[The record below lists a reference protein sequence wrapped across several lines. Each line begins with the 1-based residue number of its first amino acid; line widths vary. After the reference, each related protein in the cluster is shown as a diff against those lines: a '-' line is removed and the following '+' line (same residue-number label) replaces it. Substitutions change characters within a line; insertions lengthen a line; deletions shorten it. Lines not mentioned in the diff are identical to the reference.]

1 MNWTATFVTRRSG
14 EYLIY
19 VVDSFGPRGVI
30 EGALGLT
37 STLPKAC
44 SVATTIPASIIPNPF
59 SFHILIVDDEPEVL
73 DVLCRVVG
81 SFGYRATG
89 ASGGG
94 DALLRFESDSY
105 DLVIT
110 DLVMPDMSGWN
121 LLREVK
127 RLYSPIPVVVV
138 TGFIPENSEEML
150 SSAQADGYLV
160 KPIDG
165 IDLSILLKALLYA
178 QNLGRQADVVIVDDE
193 ADALEAMET
202 SLTRRGLHCDTFV
215 DAGKAIERILREAP
229 DIVVLDYML
238 RGLTGFD
245 VATRMRSSASTRHIP
260 ILMITSSPTNEVV
273 QRAVELKING
283 FVAKPFDPKSFG
295 DRVIQI
301 LKQKPV

>member
-1 MNWTATFVTRRSG
+1 MAAERQS
-14 EYLIY
+14 
-19 VVDSFGPRGVI
+19 
-30 EGALGLT
+30 
-37 STLPKAC
+37 
-44 SVATTIPASIIPNPF
+44 SIIPNAS
-59 SFHILIVDDEPEVL
+59 SFHVLIVDDEPEVL

-81 SFGYRATG
+81 SFGYRTTG

-94 DALLRFESDSY
+94 DALLRLESDSF

-138 TGFIPENSEEML
+138 TGFIPENSQEML

-165 IDLSILLKALLYA
+165 VDLGILLKALLYA
-178 QNLGRQADVVIVDDE
+178 QNLGRQAQVVVVDDE
-193 ADALEAMET
+193 ADALEAMQT
-202 SLTRRGLHCDTFV
+202 SLTRRGLHCDTYT
-215 DAGKAIERILREAP
+215 DAGKAIERILREPP
-229 DIVVLDYML
+229 DMVVLDYRL

-245 VATRMRSSASTRHIP
+245 VAARMRSSASTRHIP
-260 ILMITSSPTNEVV
+260 ILMITSTPTTEIV
-273 QRAVELKING
+273 QQAVELKING

-295 DRVIQI
+295 DRAIQM
-301 LKQKPV
+301 LKQAPV